1 MKESIAAFIF
11 GSLVLWH
18 TALADDPLACL
29 DPDVVRTLLATPA
42 EGSIEIT
49 RERAAGFPRI
59 ALPAEFELIGSRV
72 SSFASMIALKSS
84 LPIEETKTR
93 VEQLVT
99 RSGWERFG
107 ELTQGNGGGF
117 QSRGRIP
124 TSASMPESMTFCSD
138 VQGNLTIALARSP
151 SGGSYVTLWA
161 PLRESPNPC
170 QSYRN
175 AERLEAGQ
183 SHQLPAL
190 YLPEDGIG
198 YPDGG
203 GRGPNSET
211 STAYLKSDRTIP
223 ALLDF
228 FARQLAD
235 QDWRQEGQWSDPIL
249 SGSAWLSQD
258 QSTSGLLT
266 IIQQGS
272 NHYRLTFAAMSLK

>member
-1 MKESIAAFIF
+1 MKESVAAVMV
-11 GSLVLWH
+11 GSLLLWH
-18 TALADDPLACL
+18 SVLADDPLACM

-49 RERAAGFPRI
+49 RERAAGFPVVP
-59 ALPAEFELIGSRV
+59 LPDGFELIGSRT
-72 SSFASMIALKSS
+72 SSFASTVAFRS
-84 LPIEETKTR
+84 LVSVPEAKTR
-93 VEQLVT
+93 LESLLT
-99 RSGWERFG
+99 RDGWERLG
-107 ELTQGNGGGF
+107 KPTRSDGGGF
-117 QSRGRIP
+117 LVRELIP
-124 TSASMPESMTFCSD
+124 QPESMMFCSD
-138 VQGNLTIALARSP
+138 DTGNLTAYFAQSA
-151 SGGSYVTLWA
+151 SGATYVALWA
-161 PLRESPNPC
+161 PLREPPNPC
-170 QSYRN
+170 ESYRN
-175 AERLEAGQ
+175 AERFEALRTYQ
-183 SHQLPAL
+183 MPAL

-198 YPDGG
+198 YPEGG
-203 GRGPNSET
+203 GSGRDSET

-272 NHYRLTFAAMSLK
+272 NQYRLTFEAMSLK